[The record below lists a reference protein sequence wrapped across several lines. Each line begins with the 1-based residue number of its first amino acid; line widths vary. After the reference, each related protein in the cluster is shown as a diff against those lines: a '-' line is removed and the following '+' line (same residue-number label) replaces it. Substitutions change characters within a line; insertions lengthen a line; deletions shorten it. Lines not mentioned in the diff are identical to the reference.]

1 MFITVHLFVSKT
13 GRTVGRDLPLLLNFI
28 SVSLHV
34 LAHAEER
41 LHQGDS
47 FTNSLFHRFE
57 K

>member
-1 MFITVHLFVSKT
+1 MFIIVQLVSKT

-28 SVSLHV
+28 SVTLHV

-41 LHQGDS
+41 FHQGDS
-47 FTNSLFHRFE
+47 LTTSLFRRFE